1 MGNNFNDFK
10 LTRTEDREVKEE
22 IIRIVREHAPITVRG
37 VYYQCVLSPK
47 LPFLSKDSF
56 RQQAKLRSGSGP
68 AETSPQDWRHSVGRC
83 Y

>member
-47 LPFLSKDSF
+47 LPFLSKDSSG
-56 RQQAKLRSGSGP
+56 QSQLRSGSGP
-68 AETSPQDWRHSVGRC
+68 AETSPHDSRHSVGCC